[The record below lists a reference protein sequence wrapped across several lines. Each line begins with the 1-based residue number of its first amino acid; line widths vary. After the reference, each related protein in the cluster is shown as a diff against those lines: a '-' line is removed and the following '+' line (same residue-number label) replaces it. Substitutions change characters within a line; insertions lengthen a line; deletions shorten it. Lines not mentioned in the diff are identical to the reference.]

1 MRPLVVTA
9 ISLFSLTALASPL
22 EDRADADA
30 SASRGILIPTAET
43 IGEGKLTVTDF
54 EILFVNATYGVSD
67 DLQVGVTTILPLFAS
82 MPTFG
87 IFSGKLKVQES
98 DTYQI
103 SVQPSALVLGDSGVY
118 GGTIGVQAMAD
129 IVLDSE
135 GSWVLSL
142 SENNMFAWGDG
153 ELISEG
159 FAFTLG
165 ASLQGQISSKIKL
178 LCELFTPGVVP
189 FEGDAELFGEAAG
202 FGYGVRFFGEGLSG
216 DITFLRPLDSDMA
229 GALLLGLPLLSV
241 TARF

>member
-1 MRPLVVTA
+1 MRHLVVTA
-9 ISLFSLTALASPL
+9 ISMFSLTALAGPL
-22 EDRADADA
+22 EDRAEADA

-43 IGEGKLTVTDF
+43 IGEGNLTVTDF
-54 EILFVNATYGVSD
+54 EILFVNATYGVTD
-67 DLQVGVTTILPLFAS
+67 DLQVGVTTILPLFAD

-87 IFSGKLKVQES
+87 IFSGKLKVQEN

-103 SVQPSALVLGDSGVY
+103 SVQPSAMILGGSGDY
-118 GGTIGVQAMAD
+118 GGTLGVQALAD

-153 ELISEG
+153 EFVSEG

-178 LCELFTPGVVP
+178 LCELFTPGIVP

-216 DITFLRPLDSDMA
+216 DITFLRPLDSDLA
-229 GALLLGLPLLSV
+229 GELLLGFPLLSV
-241 TARF
+241 TSRF